1 MKKKRGVHNNCQQ
14 RHYFLTMAMNTTN
27 KVIVKVL
34 IDKEKYQHF
43 LLCEKFYEEHNQKLK
58 QDLKLTRPVT
68 EKQEPQESSTASES
82 HPEPETSSN
91 HQVVAHQDGAGIVD
105 IATKFAGA
113 ASSIVDKASSVC
125 EHLKSP
131 EHILRKI
138 PEVLNVLKTLENF
151 LKKLD
156 FSKTIHGQQ
165 GQGVSAEAA
174 SEGIATFP
182 NESKRIDPAEDGSLL
197 PQTVNFLPR
206 NDQFS
211 RPGEEI
217 EYHKGK
223 LYDQFDT
230 NHLISKVP
238 EKFRQ
243 KATTLIGE
251 INKSSAIDFDKSG
264 NIFVFGNSIPN
275 ANIDTIFPYLFS
287 NSKKTAKIPGL
298 KEFIIA
304 LSNNNLGHFVVAKRF
319 VAGMKRP
326 RNYVFHP
333 DTEPMFKKFK
343 NWWYLGN

>member
-1 MKKKRGVHNNCQQ
+1 
-14 RHYFLTMAMNTTN
+14 MNATN

-58 QDLKLTRPVT
+58 QDLKLSRPAS
-68 EKQEPQESSTASES
+68 ENQEPQEGSTSSQS
-82 HPEPETSSN
+82 HPEAETSSN
-91 HQVVAHQDGAGIVD
+91 LQEGAGIVD

-131 EHILRKI
+131 DHILRKI
-138 PEVLNVLKTLENF
+138 PEVLNVLKTLESF
-151 LKKLD
+151 LKNLN
-156 FSKTIHGQQ
+156 FGKTIHGTSVEQQ
-165 GQGVSAEAA
+165 GQGLSAVTA

-182 NESKRIDPAEDGSLL
+182 NETKPIDPADDGSIL
-197 PQTVNFLPR
+197 PQTVNFIPS
-206 NDQFS
+206 NEKFS

-238 EKFRQ
+238 ERFKP
-243 KATTLIGE
+243 KATALIAE
-251 INKSSAIDFDKSG
+251 INKSTAIDFDKSG

-275 ANIDTIFPYLFS
+275 AKIDAIFPFLFS
-287 NSKKTAKIPGL
+287 NSKKTAQIPGL

-319 VAGMKRP
+319 VSGMKRP
-326 RNYVFHP
+326 RNYAFHP